1 MKARKGISPVIAT
14 VIIVAVAIAIS
25 IAVAGWLFGL
35 WSGLAGGS
43 PQIQISSATVYEDG
57 TVEMYV
63 VNSGSGADKI
73 IKVTLNTG
81 TNTYTLQ
88 PNTTEIPANFKGWVT
103 ATPPQGTTI
112 TLTPGQTVS
121 ITVTFEKSGDV
132 PLQAVVKAGTAG

>member
-1 MKARKGISPVIAT
+1 MRNARKGISPVIAT

-43 PQIQISSATVYEDG
+43 PQIQISSTTVYENG
-57 TVEMYV
+57 TVEMYI

-81 TNTYTLQ
+81 SDTYTLQ
-88 PNTTEIPANFKGWVT
+88 PNITEIKANFKGWVK
-103 ATPPQGTTI
+103 ATPATAL

-121 ITVTFEKSGDV
+121 ITVTLEKSGDI
-132 PLQAVVKAGTAG
+132 PLQAVVKAG